1 MLPGRRSACRR
12 SRSRCRSPTD
22 CRWASNS
29 RRHTATRAGCCAP
42 RSGSNRCCAAQAT
55 DMTADEQA
63 IRDMIAAWM
72 AATKAGDLEGTLR
85 LVADDVVF
93 LGAGRPSMR
102 KEGFVAASR
111 ARESDGSP
119 VDGTVD
125 IQEGRVFGDWAY
137 CWTQIAVTVTP
148 AGGGTPTRL
157 AGPALSILHK
167 EPGGRWVIV
176 RDANMLTP
184 ERS

>member
-1 MLPGRRSACRR
+1 MRRGRRSACRP
-12 SRSRCRSPTD
+12 SPFRCRSPAD
-22 CRWASNS
+22 CRSASSS

-72 AATKAGDLEGTLR
+72 AATRAGDLEGTLR
-85 LVADDVVF
+85 LIADDVGF
-93 LGAGRPSMR
+93 LGAGRPPMR

-111 ARESDGSP
+111 ARESDGST
-119 VDGTVD
+119 VDGSVD
-125 IQEGRVFGDWAY
+125 IQEVRVFGDWAW
-137 CWTQIAVTVTP
+137 CWNQIAVTVTP

-167 EPGGRWVIV
+167 EPGGQWVIV
-176 RDANMLTP
+176 RD
-184 ERS
+184 